1 VRIVPP
7 VSIGIPV
14 VLQPGS
20 NLYPHIVAAPFLQFQ
35 KLSP

>member
-1 VRIVPP
+1 
-7 VSIGIPV
+7 

-20 NLYPHIVAAPFLQFQ
+20 NLCPHIVAAPFLQFQ